1 MYGNRVVGTNG
12 LLVPDLLVDLI
23 DGENLAGIFGEQQQN
38 VVFDGSQFNWF
49 VIHKYF
55 LGIIVDGKAAAFVY
69 VFIAALVQIA
79 ELCIAAKLGFDA
91 GNQLQRVKWFGQVI
105 ICTDV

>member
-38 VVFDGSQFNWF
+38 VVFDG
-49 VIHKYF
+49 
-55 LGIIVDGKAAAFVY
+55 IIVDGKAAALYTFSLLLW
-69 VFIAALVQIA
+69 F
-79 ELCIAAKLGFDA
+79 KLPSC
-91 GNQLQRVKWFGQVI
+91 V
-105 ICTDV
+105 